1 MSPIQVAVHGALGS
15 MGQIVLQGLAQDPE
29 LQVVGAVDI
38 KAAADSAAVPGTS
51 RSVPLSS
58 DVPALLKRCRPS
70 VLVDFSVAEATLMA
84 ARAASAGGVNLVI
97 GTTGLS
103 PAHVQEIGDMCR
115 AAGVGA
121 VVAPNFSLG
130 AVLLM
135 HLARLAAPYFDY
147 AEIAEM
153 HHEKKIDAPSGTAL
167 ATAKDM
173 VEARGRPFSHTPAQ
187 KEPLAGTR
195 GGQFQGIAIHS
206 MRMPGFLAHQ
216 EVILGGQGQTLS
228 LRHDTIGRDCYLP
241 GIILAVKHVVKAPG
255 LTYGLEAIL
264 GLSKGPR

>member
-1 MSPIQVAVHGALGS
+1 

-29 LQVVGAVDI
+29 LQVMGAVDVR
-38 KAAADSAAVPGTS
+38 ATTESTVVPGTS
-51 RSVPLSS
+51 LSIPLSR
-58 DVPALLKRCRPS
+58 DVPALLGRCHPS
-70 VLVDFSVAEATLMA
+70 VLVDFSIAEATVA
-84 ARAASAGGVNLVI
+84 ASRAASAGGVNLVV

-103 PAHVQEIGDMCR
+103 PAQVQQIGDMCR
-115 AAGVGA
+115 ASGVGA

-130 AVLLM
+130 AILLM
-135 HLARLAAPYFDY
+135 HLARLAAPYFEY
-147 AEIAEM
+147 AEIMEM

-173 VEARGRPFSHTPAQ
+173 VQARGRPFRYTPAQ
-187 KEPLAGTR
+187 KEPLSGTR

-228 LRHDTIGRDCYLP
+228 LRHDTIGRDCYVP

-264 GLSKGPR
+264 GLKEAR